1 MQELTG
7 NPSDRRADT
16 RFPLKPMYS
25 GIEVKLTGEEEAAPF
40 EGHAYDISRGGVNFE
55 LDQAIEPGT
64 PIYLK
69 LTLPEWLLGLV
80 DGSADLTSVQIK
92 GTVVWKD
99 DDGVPGP
106 VRMAATFQSF
116 GTIAERELFLRTLKS
131 HQYAVAA

>member
-1 MQELTG
+1 MHEQTG
-7 NPSDRRADT
+7 NPSDRRSDT

-25 GIEVKLTGEEEAAPF
+25 GIEVKLTGADDTPY
-40 EGHAYDISRGGVNFE
+40 EGHAYDISRSGVNFE

-64 PIYLK
+64 QVYLK

-80 DGSADLTSVQIK
+80 DGESDLTSVQIR
-92 GTVVWKD
+92 GTVVWQD

-116 GTIAERELFLRTLKS
+116 GTSAERDLFLRTLKG
-131 HQYAVAA
+131 HRYAVAA

>member
-1 MQELTG
+1 MHDDTG
-7 NPSDRRADT
+7 NPSDRRSDT

-25 GIEVKLTGEEEAAPF
+25 GIEVKLTGEGDTTY
-40 EGHAYDISRGGVNFE
+40 EGHAYDISRSGVNFE

-64 PIYLK
+64 RIYLK

-80 DGSADLTSVQIK
+80 DGHSDLTSVQIR
-92 GTVVWKD
+92 GTVVWQD

-116 GTIAERELFLRTLKS
+116 GTTAERELFLRTLKG
-131 HQYAVAA
+131 HRYAVAA

>member
-1 MQELTG
+1 MHEYTG

-25 GIEVKLTGEEEAAPF
+25 GIEVKLTGEDQPVF
-40 EGHAYDISRGGVNFE
+40 EGHAYDISRSGVNFE
-55 LDQAIEPGT
+55 LDQAIQPGT
-64 PIYLK
+64 PICLK

-80 DGSADLTSVQIK
+80 DGDTDLTSVQIR
-92 GTVVWKD
+92 GTVVWQD

-116 GTIAERELFLRTLKS
+116 NSVSERDLFLETLKS
-131 HQYAVAA
+131 HRYAVAA

>member
-1 MQELTG
+1 MQEHTG
-7 NPSDRRADT
+7 KPSDRRADI
-16 RFPLKPMYS
+16 RFPLRPMYS
-25 GIEVKLTGEEEAAPF
+25 GIEVKLTDGDAAY

-80 DGSADLTSVQIK
+80 DGSEDLSSVQIR

-116 GTIAERELFLRTLKS
+116 GTNAERDLFLRTLKG
-131 HQYAVAA
+131 HKYAVAA

>member
-1 MQELTG
+1 MQSQTG

-25 GIEVKLTGEEEAAPF
+25 GIEVKLPGDDTQVF

-64 PIYLK
+64 PIFLK

-80 DGSADLTSVQIK
+80 DGDSDLTSVQIR

-116 GTIAERELFLRTLKS
+116 GSIAERDLFLETLKG